1 MKIIIKNILIKSMLV
16 LFLFAFTSN
25 VFSQQIQK
33 YEYAEIIVLQK
44 VAKNKSDVKQMYLN
58 STTDKALKSSEIKEI
73 ENTASLLKYMNNKNW
88 EYVERLGSQPS
99 NSGPVWINYTFR
111 KKK

>member
-1 MKIIIKNILIKSMLV
+1 MKSSLI
-16 LFLFAFTSN
+16 LFLFVFTSN
-25 VFSQQIQK
+25 TFSQQIQK

-44 VAKNKSDVKQMYLN
+44 VSKNKSDIKQMYLN
-58 STTDKALKSSEIKEI
+58 STTDNTLKSSEIKEI

-99 NSGPVWINYTFR
+99 NTGPVWINYTFR